1 MPESTQWVDPDGG
14 TLDLAVEWDVQGRG
28 MPPPVYET
36 ELVPEQPGERLR
48 AVRHGAREFVLRLW
62 IEGASEAAMWTAVR
76 DTIARMDP
84 TRGDG
89 KIRVTTVVGDQREI
103 ICRVQSG
110 LELSER
116 LNDTSG
122 PEVQRAAVAF
132 RASDPYWYDLSD
144 TTETY
149 SLNPSSATWFPIFP
163 LRLASS
169 EVFTDATVTNTGDV
183 ETWPVWTI
191 TGPGSGIIL
200 RNLTTG
206 KFLSLGALALSSGQ
220 VVTIDTR
227 PGRKTITLNDS
238 TNLFGYR
245 TADSSLWPLARG
257 ANVIRIEMASATA
270 ASSVQLAR
278 KHRYLGV

>member
-1 MPESTQWVDPDGG
+1 MPESTQWVDADGA
-14 TLDLAVEWDVQGRG
+14 TLDLDVDWDVQGRG
-28 MPPPVYET
+28 MPPLMYET

-62 IEGASEAAMWTAVR
+62 ITGASEAAMWTAVR
-76 DTIARMDP
+76 DTISRMDP
-84 TRGDG
+84 ARGDG

-103 ICRVQSG
+103 TCRVQSG

-122 PEVQRAAVAF
+122 PEVQRAAVVF

-144 TTETY
+144 TVETWQ
-149 SLNPSSATWFPIFP
+149 LDPDSATWFPIFP

-183 ETWPVWTI
+183 EAWPVWTI
-191 TGPGSGIIL
+191 TGPGSSIIL

-206 KFLSLGALALSSGQ
+206 KLLSLGALALTSSQ

-227 PGRKTITLNDS
+227 PGKKTITLNDG
-238 TNLFGYR
+238 TNLFSYR
-245 TADSSLWPLARG
+245 TADSSLWSLRRG
-257 ANVIRIEMASATA
+257 ANAVRIEMSSATA